1 MCLIDYSLLSAHH
14 SFMRQMCMKHPLCT
28 RNGVPSYP
36 PYIPGTGPCLSLL
49 PPFRSQ
55 PPATPLCR
63 PGPEDR
69 GENSSQ
75 DCCEMQTGNLHER
88 TFIAVVQS
96 LSCVQLFATPWTNP
110 PGFPVLHHLPE
121 FAQIH
126 VHRIGDAIQPFQPLR
141 KKKAVSALVVKL
153 SLPSLFSP
161 RDKMP
166 AQLRRPQ
173 SPMQLST
180 PRGSPPSQQPLAP
193 VTPPSRSGL
202 WGVGRGPTETKN

>member
-96 LSCVQLFATPWTNP
+96 LSCVQLFATPWTLYIR
-110 PGFPVLHHLPE
+110 GFLQ
-121 FAQIH
+121 A
-126 VHRIGDAIQPFQPLR
+126 RILEWVAF
-141 KKKAVSALVVKL
+141 L
-153 SLPSLFSP
+153 SS
-161 RDKMP
+161 RDSS
-166 AQLRRPQ
+166 QLRD
-173 SPMQLST
+173 
-180 PRGSPPSQQPLAP
+180 
-193 VTPPSRSGL
+193 
-202 WGVGRGPTETKN
+202 